1 MRRLAA
7 LIVIVAWASAA
18 RADTYFGALAAAVRA
33 RLDAEHV
40 KTPLVVAPVR
50 IDVKWKPVRIGSLD
64 LGAPLVALVAGDL
77 DGDGKS
83 ELYAVTPR
91 EIVAYAMERGKPHEI
106 GRVAFTGEH
115 AVPAPRDVVGTAIVD
130 GDGLIATVS
139 TRTTPLRVHWAK
151 KILVAEPS
159 APGFALCRGEPRAT
173 LVPGRDFFVGQIYGA
188 KCRDDLVDPEGHALH
203 VRATLS
209 TASKLEVVVERC
221 TPQCARLGEH
231 EYANAGVAF
240 EIADVDR
247 DGRPE
252 IIISGAGAP
261 GDPDAVKVITFGDD
275 DKKPVF
281 RKPFAGGVVGL
292 VELDGM
298 VIAAV
303 RLVDATRGA
312 ATPVDLWRLN

>member
-1 MRRLAA
+1 M
-7 LIVIVAWASAA
+7 
-18 RADTYFGALAAAVRA
+18 
-33 RLDAEHV
+33 
-40 KTPLVVAPVR
+40 
-50 IDVKWKPVRIGSLD
+50 
-64 LGAPLVALVAGDL
+64 
-77 DGDGKS
+77 
-83 ELYAVTPR
+83 
-91 EIVAYAMERGKPHEI
+91 
-106 GRVAFTGEH
+106 
-115 AVPAPRDVVGTAIVD
+115 
-130 GDGLIATVS
+130 
-139 TRTTPLRVHWAK
+139 
-151 KILVAEPS
+151 
-159 APGFALCRGEPRAT
+159 
-173 LVPGRDFFVGQIYGA
+173 
-188 KCRDDLVDPEGHALH
+188 
-203 VRATLS
+203 RATLS

-261 GDPDAVKVITFGDD
+261 GDPDAVKVMTFGDD